1 MKNNEGRKTKLA
13 YIWACITLAAV
24 IIVAAGVL
32 TASTHVLPLFLGIIA
47 IAFGPICGIMYLI
60 EIRKGV
66 LAMEEEE
73 Q

>member
-13 YIWACITLAAV
+13 YIWACITAV